1 MATDSEIAEP
11 HREFLTQPIEPN
23 PVIEAYKKDVDRT
36 LLIENLRRT
45 SEWRTAQFLS
55 MQAFYNEA
63 QARLRER
70 REKAHGAAGTN
81 PPRSA

>member
-1 MATDSEIAEP
+1 MDTTDTIAERR
-11 HREFLTQPIEPN
+11 REFLTRPIEPD
-23 PVIEAYKKDVDRT
+23 PVIEAFKKDVDRA

-45 SEWRTAQFLS
+45 PEYRTAQFLS

-70 REKAHGAAGTN
+70 REKAHGASGEDPTRPA
-81 PPRSA
+81 